1 VNDVRWQRVKALFAE
16 AMERPPHE
24 RVEFIDAVCAGD
36 PSMRAELTSLLEAGA
51 DSASV
56 PRARAAVAAAAR
68 ALAVNTGGGSP
79 ASDGSLQHMLE
90 VALGQQYE
98 IVRPLGQG
106 GMGAVYLARERS
118 LERFVAIK
126 VLRPELAEAHDGRER
141 FRREARIAAQLS
153 HPGIVPLHTFGEVG
167 GIWYF
172 VMGYVRGTSLAERL
186 RLEGHIPVDEAH
198 RILTELT
205 DALASAHRSGIVHR
219 DIKPANILLDAD
231 GGRAVLAD
239 FGVAKVGASDEH
251 LTATGAAIGTPHY
264 MSPEQVLGASSVDE
278 RSDIYSLG
286 AVGYVMLAG
295 REPFSGGEAV
305 QIMRRRI
312 AHNAP
317 PLAPLVPAAAAPLA
331 AVVMR
336 CLARDPSQRWPS
348 ARELGAALAR
358 AGGHESAAAAAP
370 AHELPAFGPY
380 ALLWAMLWIAL
391 AVRPSHSLGDAALLL
406 LIALLVPFGFAV
418 HIWNVGRGELPLR
431 EIARLSFWPPEWWGM
446 WWPASLRRPNDLYTM
461 LPRPARRLRVAVSA
475 FTVGLPALILAR
487 EWYEAATGAPLS
499 ADERRVF
506 LGVEAL
512 LLAGTA
518 LAVLQ
523 GVRWARAR
531 GASWPESLRLLF
543 GSTAPSSG
551 WDEPRLSALLSARA
565 GEIRP
570 PRADDATDHVRAIVD
585 LASTLPASA
594 SELGRDA
601 ERAARVAGARI
612 EENQRE
618 IAALTRHVSA
628 AELDRLVAQLGALE
642 GERDDADE
650 RELAELLQHQIDVVQ
665 RMQLRCE
672 LLTHERARMFQ
683 LIRALWRRL
692 ILVRDVAVDSGE
704 VPSAQREHLRVV
716 VEELESAGV
725 RE

>member
-1 VNDVRWQRVKALFAE
+1 MNDVRWQRVKALFAE

-317 PLAPLVPAAAAPLA
+317 PLAPLVPSAAAPLA

-380 ALLWAMLWIAL
+380 ALL
-391 AVRPSHSLGDAALLL
+391 
-406 LIALLVPFGFAV
+406 
-418 HIWNVGRGELPLR
+418 
-431 EIARLSFWPPEWWGM
+431 
-446 WWPASLRRPNDLYTM
+446 
-461 LPRPARRLRVAVSA
+461 
-475 FTVGLPALILAR
+475 
-487 EWYEAATGAPLS
+487 
-499 ADERRVF
+499 
-506 LGVEAL
+506 
-512 LLAGTA
+512 
-518 LAVLQ
+518 
-523 GVRWARAR
+523 
-531 GASWPESLRLLF
+531 
-543 GSTAPSSG
+543 
-551 WDEPRLSALLSARA
+551 
-565 GEIRP
+565 
-570 PRADDATDHVRAIVD
+570 
-585 LASTLPASA
+585 
-594 SELGRDA
+594 
-601 ERAARVAGARI
+601 
-612 EENQRE
+612 
-618 IAALTRHVSA
+618 
-628 AELDRLVAQLGALE
+628 
-642 GERDDADE
+642 
-650 RELAELLQHQIDVVQ
+650 
-665 RMQLRCE
+665 
-672 LLTHERARMFQ
+672 
-683 LIRALWRRL
+683 
-692 ILVRDVAVDSGE
+692 
-704 VPSAQREHLRVV
+704 
-716 VEELESAGV
+716 
-725 RE
+725 

>member
-1 VNDVRWQRVKALFAE
+1 MSDARWQRVKTLFAE
-16 AMERPPHE
+16 AMERPAHE

-68 ALAVNTGGGSP
+68 AFAVNTPSSP
-79 ASDGSLQHMLE
+79 ASEGSLQHMLE
-90 VALGQQYE
+90 LALGQQYE
-98 IVRPLGQG
+98 IVRQLGQG

-186 RLEGHIPVDEAH
+186 RLEGYIPADEVH
-198 RILTELT
+198 RILSELA
-205 DALASAHRSGIVHR
+205 DALVSAHRGGIVHR

-231 GGRAVLAD
+231 SGRAVLAD

-264 MSPEQVLGASSVDE
+264 MSPEQVLGASTVDE

-286 AVGYVMLAG
+286 AVGYTMLAG

-312 AHNAP
+312 AHSAP
-317 PLAPLVPAAAAPLA
+317 PLAPLVSDAAAPLA

-336 CLARDPSQRWPS
+336 CLARDPAQRWPS

-358 AGGHESAAAAAP
+358 AGGGEGTMAVAP

-380 ALLWAMLWIAL
+380 AVLWAMLWTAL

-418 HIWNVGRGELPLR
+418 HVWNVGRGELPLR

-487 EWYEAATGAPLS
+487 EWYEAATNAPLS

-512 LLAGTA
+512 MLAGTA
-518 LAVLQ
+518 LAVGLAM
-523 GVRWARAR
+523 RWARSR
-531 GASWPESLRLLF
+531 GASWPDALRLLF
-543 GSTAPSSG
+543 GSTAPSRG
-551 WDEPRLSALLSARA
+551 WDEPHLAALLSARA
-565 GEIRP
+565 GEVRP
-570 PRADDATDHVRAIVD
+570 PRANDAADHVRAIVEVV
-585 LASTLPASA
+585 STFPASA
-594 SELGRDA
+594 IELGRDA
-601 ERAARVAGARI
+601 ARAARVAGARL
-612 EENQRE
+612 EEGQRE
-618 IAALTRHVSA
+618 IATLAHHGSA

-642 GERDDADE
+642 AAPDDAE
-650 RELAELLQHQIDVVQ
+650 TRELAELLRRQIDVVQ

-672 LLTHERARMFQ
+672 LLTHERARIFQ
-683 LIRALWRRL
+683 LVRALWRRL

-716 VEELESAGV
+716 IEELEGTGV